1 MGHKI
6 DVLYVHPGGNETD
19 YNIPVGLIG
28 LMNSINCVKIGKMY
42 FEVTDDLIS
51 RSRIIVMDCHWY
63 FSLSQIGGLAKNFKK
78 TNPAVIIV
86 IGGYTASV
94 FAENIINTFEVDYVI
109 KGDAEAPFPLLIREL
124 LEGRDGRRIPNIVN
138 KRFVTPQSYCSTSR
152 DISNTDYISIDWF
165 PQLERRMRRVHQLV
179 ELNYTETLG
188 YYPLIP
194 VYKGCKYNCE
204 FCYTKQT
211 LYRGIYKRDFVLRTP
226 ESIIKDLLFCSR
238 HKYIRQVY
246 MIADF
251 INVASRDFS
260 EKIFSQK
267 YNVNLY
273 YDFEHFNSP
282 SLPMLAKILNCFNE
296 CHFSFIF
303 GEPFHTDLEARF
315 NYLSEVL
322 DYFRKTDKKVYV
334 RIDCGGSKKSMQ
346 YCQKLRR
353 QYEELMLGSYK
364 QWFIPIPRIGKRKGA
379 AKTSYFRYWIRKS
392 KRDSES
398 SFFVRVPEDDEYAL
412 NSSLGKWFFSRKK
425 YYRAMCYWRKA
436 LSFGLNKGIVYF
448 RLAEACLRL
457 KRFGDAIKNAK
468 KAVKLNHKE
477 YEPYFLLGCCYEETR
492 QYRKAIIEYRK
503 AENINQ
509 KQSKVNFR
517 LSDCYKN
524 INRTEQAGI
533 ELGKAVIKFKKFK

>member
-1 MGHKI
+1 
-6 DVLYVHPGGNETD
+6 
-19 YNIPVGLIG
+19 
-28 LMNSINCVKIGKMY
+28 
-42 FEVTDDLIS
+42 
-51 RSRIIVMDCHWY
+51 
-63 FSLSQIGGLAKNFKK
+63 
-78 TNPAVIIV
+78 
-86 IGGYTASV
+86 
-94 FAENIINTFEVDYVI
+94 
-109 KGDAEAPFPLLIREL
+109 
-124 LEGRDGRRIPNIVN
+124 
-138 KRFVTPQSYCSTSR
+138 
-152 DISNTDYISIDWF
+152 
-165 PQLERRMRRVHQLV
+165 
-179 ELNYTETLG
+179 
-188 YYPLIP
+188 
-194 VYKGCKYNCE
+194 
-204 FCYTKQT
+204 
-211 LYRGIYKRDFVLRTP
+211 
-226 ESIIKDLLFCSR
+226 
-238 HKYIRQVY
+238 
-246 MIADF
+246 
-251 INVASRDFS
+251 
-260 EKIFSQK
+260 
-267 YNVNLY
+267 
-273 YDFEHFNSP
+273 
-282 SLPMLAKILNCFNE
+282 
-296 CHFSFIF
+296 
-303 GEPFHTDLEARF
+303 
-315 NYLSEVL
+315 
-322 DYFRKTDKKVYV
+322 
-334 RIDCGGSKKSMQ
+334 MQ

-353 QYEELMLGSYK
+353 QYEGLMLGSYK

-436 LSFGLNKGIVYF
+436 LSFSLNKGIAYF

-533 ELGKAVIKFKKFK
+533 ELGKAIIKFKKFK